1 MPDMET
7 VPAWIAA
14 FIAAGIFVVFAG
26 YNAWVAWTVHVAPE
40 YARSYAPFIGGIAGL
55 GAVLAMPLGSVG
67 DRLPWSLIPLVL
79 DAGCLPYLM
88 AILWTLYRDRK
99 SRR

>member
-1 MPDMET
+1 MET

-14 FIAAGIFVVFAG
+14 LIAAGFFVVFAS
-26 YNAWVAWTVHVAPE
+26 YNAWVAWETHVARG
-40 YARSYAPFIGGIAGL
+40 YARSHAPFIGGIAGL

-79 DAGCLPYLM
+79 DAGCLPYLA
-88 AILWTLYRDRK
+88 AIFWTLYRDRK

>member
-1 MPDMET
+1 MET

-14 FIAAGIFVVFAG
+14 LVLAGFFVVFAFYNSLVVWETYVVPG
-26 YNAWVAWTVHVAPE
+26 YP
-40 YARSYAPFIGGIAGL
+40 RSYAPFVGGIAGL
-55 GAVLAMPLGSVG
+55 GAVLAMPLGSLS

-79 DAGCLPYLM
+79 DAGCLPYLA
-88 AILWTLYRDRK
+88 AILWTLYRGRK